1 MKSETRMFRV
11 RADMAA
17 GLGDIGRRE
26 MASAILR
33 REPEADFNQA
43 TGGSRRRIGDRLN
56 DLAGDIGI
64 EPPLEWSDK
73 SAVERPNDR
82 GALRFVRW
90 RDGDD
95 GHTVDERR
103 PQRIDL
109 VGGEEPDDLVGLERD
124 VEIGVAK
131 GARGLGGCGGRMS
144 TPIPT
149 GRAQGV

>member
-1 MKSETRMFRV
+1 MKSETRMSRLG
-11 RADMAA
+11 ADVAA
-17 GLGDIGRRE
+17 RLGDIGRRE
-26 MASAILR
+26 TAPAILR
-33 REPEADFNQA
+33 RETEANFNQA
-43 TGGSRRRIGDRLN
+43 TGSSRRRIGDRLN

-82 GALRFVRW
+82 GALRFAR
-90 RDGDD
+90 RSDGDD
-95 GHTVDERR
+95 GHAVDERG

-109 VGGEEPDDLVGLERD
+109 VGGEEPEDPFGSERD

-131 GARGLGGCGGRMS
+131 GARGLGGCVGRMS

-149 GRAQGV
+149 GRTQGV